1 MTHEEGRRDPAIT
14 RSLWPAT
21 REQFER
27 EADIAEAK
35 YGPLVMNLRPAEAVG
50 LERAVTKK
58 LAALNAE
65 LKADS
70 LRTMQERGHGTE
82 IGAKAFRDMRRGR

>member
-1 MTHEEGRRDPAIT
+1 MSAAEGRREPANT

-35 YGPLVMNLRPAEAVG
+35 YGPLVMNLRPPEVVG

-65 LKADS
+65 LKAEATK
-70 LRTMQERGHGTE
+70 TMQERGTS
-82 IGAKAFRDMRRGR
+82 IGSKAFRDMRRGR